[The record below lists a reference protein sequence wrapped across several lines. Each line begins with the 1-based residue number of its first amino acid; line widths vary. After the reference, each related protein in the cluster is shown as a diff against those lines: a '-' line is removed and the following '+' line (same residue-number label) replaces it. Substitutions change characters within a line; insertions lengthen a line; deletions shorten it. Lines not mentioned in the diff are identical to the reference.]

1 MAIILRST
9 QYMEMRT
16 AHGGRRWE
24 IGGYAGYR
32 HTPRVSKYR
41 HSVILSTL
49 CQKISLWDNW
59 GRGGVLKY

>member
-41 HSVILSTL
+41 HSVILSDAL
-49 CQKISLWDNW
+49 PKNIFM
-59 GRGGVLKY
+59 G